1 MISAQSIN
9 PLEASLTDRQTRVM
23 HTDLWRELALLP
35 PPVTQIQF
43 TCQSGVVLPL
53 DILRLDLIHSVISG
67 NKVFKLL
74 PNLHFARQQGLTQLL
89 SFGGAYSNHIHALAY
104 AGHILGMETL
114 GIIRTQH
121 CNTPTLR
128 DAAAWGMQ
136 LHCVGYAEYR
146 RRHAVDFLTELAQ
159 RYPQALII
167 PEGGA
172 NELAVAGCAGILKL
186 LPEHV
191 TYNGVICACG
201 TGTTLAG
208 LINAVPLHWQVFG
221 VAVLKAPWMV
231 AEVKRWLNVELNR
244 AAWQIIPD
252 AHLGGYGRVDAEY
265 LQWLADVEHRYALPL
280 DPVYTGKALYALWAG
295 KIPLNAGRYLFV
307 HTGGLQGKRGFMGAL
322 E

>member
-1 MISAQSIN
+1 MISALNIN

-35 PPVTQIQF
+35 PPISQIQF
-43 TCQSGVVLPL
+43 TCQSGAVVLL
-53 DILRLDLIHSVISG
+53 DILRLDLIHPVISG

-104 AGHILGMETL
+104 AGHTLGMETL
-114 GIIRTQH
+114 GIIRTDH
-121 CNTPTLR
+121 CDTPTLR
-128 DAAAWGMQ
+128 DAAQWGMQ

-146 RRHAVDFLTELAQ
+146 RRHAADFLTELAQ
-159 RYPQALII
+159 QYPSALII

-172 NELAVAGCAGILKL
+172 NELAVAGCAGVLEL
-186 LPEHV
+186 LSGHI

-208 LINAVPLHWQVFG
+208 LINVMPSHWCAFG
-221 VAVLKAPWMV
+221 VAVLKAPWMA
-231 AEVKRWLNVELNR
+231 AEVSRWLKSEASE

-265 LQWLADVEHRYALPL
+265 LQWLADTEHKYGLPL

-295 KIPLNAGRYLFV
+295 KIPLSGGRYLFV
-307 HTGGLQGKRGFMGAL
+307 HTGGLQGKRGFTGAAQ
-322 E
+322 